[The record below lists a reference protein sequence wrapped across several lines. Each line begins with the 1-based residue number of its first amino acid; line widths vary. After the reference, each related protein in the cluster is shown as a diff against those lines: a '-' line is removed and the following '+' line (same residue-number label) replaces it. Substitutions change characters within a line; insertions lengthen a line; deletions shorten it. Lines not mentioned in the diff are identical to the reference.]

1 MLSALLRVALSFAAG
16 HSADVTR
23 TSANHYQVGTL
34 DVDTRDCTLTAS
46 ERDGERARLVFVG
59 SRAFLRFRDDS
70 GEADG
75 ECQVASVRAGSSS
88 GMAVATR

>member
-23 TSANHYQVGTL
+23 TSANHYHVGTL
-34 DVDTRDCTLTAS
+34 DVATRDCTLTAS

-59 SRAFLRFRDDS
+59 SRAFLQFRS